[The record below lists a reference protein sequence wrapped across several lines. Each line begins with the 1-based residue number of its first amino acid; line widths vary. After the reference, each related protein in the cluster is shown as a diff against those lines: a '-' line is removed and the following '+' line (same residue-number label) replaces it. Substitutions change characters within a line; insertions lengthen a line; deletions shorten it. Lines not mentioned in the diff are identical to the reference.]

1 VERSICDRFIERLI
15 GLIREVKVG
24 DPLDEN
30 TQVGAIVNDE
40 QLNKIL
46 HYITDGRKSGANLRI
61 GGQQLKGTSGRFV
74 EPTIFSDVRPDMAI
88 AREEIFGPVLS
99 VSPFDHADEAIAIAN
114 STPYGLSA
122 SVWTRDLDRAFTVSK
137 GVRAGTVWIN
147 TFMEGPAELPFGG
160 CKESGLGREL
170 GRSAI
175 EEFTDLK
182 TIQVHFGPRTGWWAK
197 PTNDNESQ
205 PPLKDR

>member
-1 VERSICDRFIERLI
+1 MTSSSIKYFVTLTTVKELARLC
-15 GLIREVKVG
+15 E
-24 DPLDEN
+24 
-30 TQVGAIVNDE
+30 
-40 QLNKIL
+40 
-46 HYITDGRKSGANLRI
+46 
-61 GGQQLKGTSGRFV
+61 LKGTAGRFV

-99 VSPFDHADEAIAIAN
+99 VLPFDHADDAIAIAN
-114 STPYGLSA
+114 TTAYGLSA
-122 SVWTRDLDRAFTVSK
+122 AVWTRDLDRAFAVSR

-160 CKESGLGREL
+160 YKQSGLGRDL

-182 TIQVHFGPRTGWWAK
+182 TIHGHVGPRTGWWVK
-197 PTNDNESQ
+197 PSGSGDSPQ
-205 PPLKDR
+205 SPPI